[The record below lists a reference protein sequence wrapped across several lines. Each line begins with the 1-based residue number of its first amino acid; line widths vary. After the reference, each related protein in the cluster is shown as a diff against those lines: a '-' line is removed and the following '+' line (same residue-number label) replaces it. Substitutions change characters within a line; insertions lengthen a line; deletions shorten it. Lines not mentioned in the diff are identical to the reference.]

1 MEYIGLTQM
10 INSTFGNVDDLYLFC
25 SVVEEGSLLA
35 ASRKLHL
42 PVSTM
47 SRRLTALE
55 QRLGMRLLEKQ
66 GRELVPTQTG
76 LTAFSQLNS
85 GMEQIE
91 LGLQALNAQSNQ
103 VEGQIRLVM
112 PHNFYQGFVASV
124 IEQFMRDHPKVK
136 LNILLNQGFA
146 APETDRD
153 LVITF
158 DIKGM
163 DGMIARPFFSAQH
176 ALFSSPEYLQKV
188 GNINEIKDLASLE
201 WISLAQDTDIPIY
214 QGDKLIDLISVKPR
228 LVVNDINSVIQTVE
242 NGFGIA
248 SLPLRHIQKSLNLIR
263 ILPDYHRGKRQSYL
277 VYKQRTYQPKALTLL
292 VNALIDRVSEKS
304 FAAKQ

>member
-1 MEYIGLTQM
+1 M
-10 INSTFGNVDDLYLFC
+10 IDSTFGNIDDLYLFC

-47 SRRLTALE
+47 SRRLSALE
-55 QRLGMRLLEKQ
+55 QRLDMRLLEKQ

-76 LTAFSQLNS
+76 LTAFSHLNS

-91 LGLQALNAQSNQ
+91 LGLQALNAQSKQ

-112 PHNFYQGFVASV
+112 PHSFYQGFVASV

-136 LNILLNQGFA
+136 LNILLNQGLS

-163 DGMIARPFFSAQH
+163 DGMIARPFVSAKH
-176 ALFSSPEYLQKV
+176 AFFASPEYLKQV
-188 GNINEIKDLASLE
+188 GQITEIKDLVNLE
-201 WISLAQDTDIPIY
+201 WVSLAQDTDIPIY
-214 QGDKLIDLISVKPR
+214 RGDKPEDLISVKPR
-228 LVVNDINSVIQTVE
+228 LVVNDINAVIQAVE

-248 SLPLRHIQKSLNLIR
+248 SLPLRHIQQERNLIR
-263 ILPDYHRGKRQSYL
+263 IIPDYHRGKRQSYL

-292 VNALIDRVSEKS
+292 VNALIERVSEKH